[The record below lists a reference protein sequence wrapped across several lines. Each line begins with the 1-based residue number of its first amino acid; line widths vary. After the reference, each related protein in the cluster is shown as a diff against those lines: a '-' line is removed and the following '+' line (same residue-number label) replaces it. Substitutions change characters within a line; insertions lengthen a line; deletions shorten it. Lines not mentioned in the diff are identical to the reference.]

1 MLSAS
6 LGSPPLIAFP
16 CFSVFWDLYC
26 AAPERRDQCDHSS
39 EAKAFHDYGFVSSGY
54 GVNGIGHNAGPAPSP
69 LGQMPPNEGM
79 GPGGPM
85 GSNFFPVREG
95 EEGFRFTTFSSS
107 SPSYFPPLQP
117 FMGAPRYPSGPRP
130 GGVRMPQGMGSEFNG
145 VS

>member
-1 MLSAS
+1 MS
-6 LGSPPLIAFP
+6 L
-16 CFSVFWDLYC
+16 SVFWDLYC

-85 GSNFFPVREG
+85 GSNFFPVRREWRCG
-95 EEGFRFTTFSSS
+95 RGTKLI
-107 SPSYFPPLQP
+107 YF
-117 FMGAPRYPSGPRP
+117 FMYCSRSWAHP
-130 GGVRMPQGMGSEFNG
+130 GIRLDQEDQEAFACHKEWAVNSME
-145 VS
+145 